1 MTRLAGAGRL
11 PVQPSDEKAVCGV
24 RNTRTLTGLALGAAL
39 ALGALG
45 CNEDGTNGSDL
56 PPVDRPPKVETT
68 KYPAGPYNV
77 QPGDVI
83 ADFAF
88 EGFANPKVASI
99 ELRPI
104 RLSDFYNPH
113 ADDADYAPSDPSV
126 DDRLFPKGSPY
137 GEGTPKP
144 KALAIDIGAI
154 WCGPCNYEA
163 KTELPPRY
171 SKYQPLGG
179 EFLFQLAD
187 GATQG
192 VAATQKDLV
201 NWTKKYKV
209 DYPSTIDADKQLAA
223 LFDANAYPA
232 NMIIDL
238 RTMRIVAVV
247 AGVPDESYWLKFEE
261 TIAGK

>member
-1 MTRLAGAGRL
+1 M
-11 PVQPSDEKAVCGV
+11 
-24 RNTRTLTGLALGAAL
+24 RNHRILTGLGLGAAL
-39 ALGALG
+39 ALSALG

-56 PPVDRPPKVETT
+56 PPVDRPLTAEKPT
-68 KYPAGPYNV
+68 YPAGPYNV

-83 ADFAF
+83 ADYAF
-88 EGFANPKVASI
+88 EGFANPLLASG
-99 ELRPI
+99 ELKPI
-104 RLSDFYNPH
+104 LLSDFYNPH
-113 ADDADYAPSDPSV
+113 ADDPSYAPGDPSV
-126 DDRLFPKGSPY
+126 DDRLFPKDSHY
-137 GEGTPKP
+137 AAGTPKP
-144 KALAIDIGAI
+144 KALVIDIGAI

-163 KTELPPRY
+163 KIELPPRRL
-171 SKYQPLGG
+171 KYHPIGG
-179 EFLFQLAD
+179 EILFQLAD

-247 AGVPDESYWLKFEE
+247 AGVPDEAFWTKFEA

>member
-1 MTRLAGAGRL
+1 M
-11 PVQPSDEKAVCGV
+11 
-24 RNTRTLTGLALGAAL
+24 RNDRILITLGLGAAL
-39 ALGALG
+39 SLGGLG

-56 PPVDRPPKVETT
+56 PPDLRPADVTTPETPT
-68 KYPAGPYNV
+68 YPAGPYNV
-77 QPGDVI
+77 QTGDVI
-83 ADFAF
+83 SDFTF
-88 EGFANPKVASI
+88 KGLANPKLASG
-99 ELRPI
+99 ELGPI
-104 RLSDFYNPH
+104 HLSDFYNPH
-113 ADDADYAPSDPSV
+113 ADDASYAPADPSV
-126 DDRLFPKGSPY
+126 DDRLFPAGSPY
-137 GEGTPKP
+137 GAGNPKP

-163 KTELPPRY
+163 KTELPPRHA
-171 SKYQPLGG
+171 KYLPLGG

-192 VAATQKDLV
+192 VAATPKDLT
-201 NWTKKYKV
+201 NWNKKYKV
-209 DYPSTIDADKQLAA
+209 DYPSTIDEDKQLSA

-247 AGVPDESYWLKFEE
+247 AGVPDESYWIKFEA

>member
-1 MTRLAGAGRL
+1 
-11 PVQPSDEKAVCGV
+11 V
-24 RNTRTLTGLALGAAL
+24 RNHRILTGLGLGAAL

-45 CNEDGTNGSDL
+45 CNEDGTNGSVL
-56 PPVDRPPKVETT
+56 PPVDRPLTAEKPT
-68 KYPAGPYNV
+68 YPAGPYNV

-83 ADFAF
+83 ADYAF
-88 EGFANPKVASI
+88 EGFANPLLASG
-99 ELRPI
+99 ELKPI
-104 RLSDFYNPH
+104 LLSDFYNPH
-113 ADDADYAPSDPSV
+113 ADDPSYAPADPSV
-126 DDRLFPKGSPY
+126 DDRLFPKDSPY
-137 GEGTPKP
+137 AAGTPKP
-144 KALAIDIGAI
+144 KALGIDIGAI

-163 KTELPPRY
+163 KIELPPRRL
-171 SKYQPLGG
+171 KYHPIGG

-192 VAATQKDLV
+192 VTATQKDLV

-209 DYPSTIDADKQLAA
+209 DYPSTIDTDKQLAA

-247 AGVPDESYWLKFEE
+247 AGVPDEAYWTKFEA

>member
-1 MTRLAGAGRL
+1 
-11 PVQPSDEKAVCGV
+11 VQND
-24 RNTRTLTGLALGAAL
+24 RILTGLALGAAL

-56 PPVDRPPKVETT
+56 PPVNRPLTAEKPT
-68 KYPAGPYNV
+68 YPAGPYNV

-88 EGFANPKVASI
+88 KGFANPRLASA
-99 ELRPI
+99 ELGPI
-104 RLSDFYNPH
+104 LLSDFYNPH
-113 ADDADYAPSDPSV
+113 ADDAGYAPGDPSV
-126 DDRLFPKGSPY
+126 DDRLFPKGSLH

-144 KALAIDIGAI
+144 RALAIDIGAI

-163 KTELPPRY
+163 KVELPPRY
-171 SKYQPLGG
+171 LKYKPIGG

-209 DYPSTIDADKQLAA
+209 DYPSTIDIDKQLAA

-247 AGVPDESYWLKFEE
+247 AGVPDESYWIKFEA